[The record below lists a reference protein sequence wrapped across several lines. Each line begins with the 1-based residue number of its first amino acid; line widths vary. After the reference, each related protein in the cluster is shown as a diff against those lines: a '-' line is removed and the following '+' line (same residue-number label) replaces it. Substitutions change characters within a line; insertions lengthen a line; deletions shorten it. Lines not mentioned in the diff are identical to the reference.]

1 MVAVA
6 VACLPI
12 FMTGNVISRWEG
24 MLFTAYYVAYATFLV
39 LRTTDHDNLGVLSQ
53 VMLLFVIP
61 ITVIT
66 LLVIL
71 VRSWP
76 KKSVGGDGT

>member
-1 MVAVA
+1 
-6 VACLPI
+6 
-12 FMTGNVISRWEG
+12 
-24 MLFTAYYVAYATFLV
+24 
-39 LRTTDHDNLGVLSQ
+39 
-53 VMLLFVIP
+53 MLLFVIP

>member
-1 MVAVA
+1 
-6 VACLPI
+6 
-12 FMTGNVISRWEG
+12 
-24 MLFTAYYVAYATFLV
+24 